1 MTLYERL
8 AGELSQL
15 IDSGVL
21 RPGERI
27 PSVRATCRSRRMSPA
42 TVMHAYALLE
52 DRGLL
57 STRPRSGYYVNPHL
71 RAVPQ
76 EPVMA
81 RTSRR
86 TVAVDV
92 NELVFDVLE
101 ATRDRRLVPLGS
113 PFPSPFL
120 FPLPKLGRLL
130 AAAARQFDPWLSVDS
145 LPLGSA
151 ELRRQIARRYLES
164 DVTVSAEDI
173 VITTGALEAL
183 NLCLQV
189 VTRPGDLI
197 AVESPAFYGALQAVE
212 AMGLRA
218 IEIPTHPREGV
229 SLAALGAALDRHVVK
244 ACWFMTTFQNP
255 LGSLMPEDK
264 KRELVQMLARRGV
277 PLIEDDVYGELYFNV
292 ERPRPA
298 KAYDRDGLVM
308 HCSSFAKCL
317 APGYRVG
324 WTAPGRFT
332 QAIERRKLMSSIS
345 TSIPPQLAIAAY
357 LRFGG
362 YERHLRKLRHA
373 FASQWAQAA
382 DAIGRHFPVG
392 VRVTRPSGGYFL
404 WVQLPKSVDALTL
417 HRGALEEGISVAPGP
432 MFSAKREYTNCLRIN
447 YGHPWTPRMKDAIAV
462 LGGLINAAL

>member
-15 IDSGVL
+15 IESGVL

-27 PSVRATCRSRRMSPA
+27 PSVRATCRSRSMSPA
-42 TVMHAYALLE
+42 TVMHAYGLLE
-52 DRGLL
+52 DRGLI
-57 STRPRSGYYVNPHL
+57 STRPRSGYYVNARL
-71 RAVPQ
+71 RELPP
-76 EPVMA
+76 EPEVT
-81 RTSRR
+81 RPSRR
-86 TVAVDV
+86 AVAVDV
-92 NELVFDVLE
+92 NELVFEVLE

-113 PFPSPFL
+113 PFPSPLL
-120 FPLPKLGRLL
+120 FPLAKIGRLL
-130 AAAARQFDPWLSVDS
+130 GAAARRFDPWQTVDS
-145 LPLGSA
+145 LPLGSN
-151 ELRRQIARRYLES
+151 ELRRQIARHYLES
-164 DVTVSAEDI
+164 DVILSAEDI

-189 VTRPGDLI
+189 VTRPGDLV

-229 SLAALGAALDRHVVK
+229 SLAALGTTLDKHDVK
-244 ACWFMTTFQNP
+244 ACWFMTNFQNP
-255 LGSLMPEDK
+255 LGSTMPEEK

-277 PLIEDDVYGELYFNV
+277 PLVEDDVYGELYLDG
-292 ERPRPA
+292 ERPKPA
-298 KAYDRDGLVM
+298 KAYDRAGIVM

-332 QAIERRKLMSSIS
+332 QAVERRKLMTSIS

-357 LRFGG
+357 LKSGG
-362 YERHLRKLRHA
+362 YERHLRNLRQA
-373 FASQWAQAA
+373 FASQLAPIAE
-382 DAIGRHFPVG
+382 AIGRNFPAG
-392 VRVTRPSGGYFL
+392 TRVTRPRGGYFL
-404 WVQLPKSVDALTL
+404 WVELPKSVDALRL

-432 MFSAKREYTNCLRIN
+432 MFSAKREYSNCLRIN
-447 YGHPWTPRMKDAIAV
+447 YGHPWTARMKDAIAV
-462 LGGLINAAL
+462 LGGLINAML